1 VKLYE
6 IAYPDEN
13 NNDIVEILTEDE
25 IIAQYYTYWSTKM
38 LLNCSDEPITRER
51 CIEDW
56 CTIHWA
62 TEVIIP
68 I

>member
-68 I
+68 V